1 MVDYPGEI
9 SLKQIYGTYNR
20 ALFKVIPT
28 LRVYSEPLTNVMV
41 SFYLAS
47 QKRFTT
53 DVQAHYVY
61 SPRELN

>member
-1 MVDYPGEI
+1 M
-9 SLKQIYGTYNR
+9 LR
-20 ALFKVIPT
+20 A
-28 LRVYSEPLTNVMV
+28 YSEPLTNVMV